1 MPWGC
6 GSTSESQLMAQSR
19 YDASHTRSYSLKLNT
34 KTDEDIILW
43 LRKKP
48 SIQGAIKQ
56 LIREEIKREK
66 GRSSPE

>member
-1 MPWGC
+1 MSWGW
-6 GSTSESQLMAQSR
+6 GLTSESQLLAQSR

-43 LRKKP
+43 LRTKP

-56 LIREEIKREK
+56 LIREEIHREN
-66 GRSSPE
+66 GRLSPE